1 MTKKPKLKLG
11 DRLEIKILLNKGYSC
26 RAIARSMGRSPNTI
40 AYEIEVNG
48 GKVGYD
54 PNNANIYARV
64 RKRNT
69 RREWSK
75 IEQTPALKTYI
86 ISGLKNHW
94 NPDEISGEMKRA
106 KKPWYASKTAIYAW
120 LQSVYGQQYCVHLYS
135 GRCRK
140 KKHLKK
146 TDRVMI
152 PERVSINQRFLGAG
166 NRTRYGH
173 WEDDTIVSR
182 KGCRGGLSVGLE
194 RKSRLIVATKVTSMS
209 TAEHMDAIQQQI
221 KRYKTLSITFDNGIE
236 NKQ

>member
-1 MTKKPKLKLG
+1 MG

-94 NPDEISGEMKRA
+94 NPDEISGEMKKCLQDRHLCLA
-106 KKPWYASKTAIYAW
+106 PVSLWSAI
-120 LQSVYGQQYCVHLYS
+120 LCSSLLGPMSQEETSEENRS
-135 GRCRK
+135 G
-140 KKHLKK
+140 
-146 TDRVMI
+146 
-152 PERVSINQRFLGAG
+152 
-166 NRTRYGH
+166 
-173 WEDDTIVSR
+173 DDS
-182 KGCRGGLSVGLE
+182 G
-194 RKSRLIVATKVTSMS
+194 TS
-209 TAEHMDAIQQQI
+209 
-221 KRYKTLSITFDNGIE
+221 
-236 NKQ
+236 